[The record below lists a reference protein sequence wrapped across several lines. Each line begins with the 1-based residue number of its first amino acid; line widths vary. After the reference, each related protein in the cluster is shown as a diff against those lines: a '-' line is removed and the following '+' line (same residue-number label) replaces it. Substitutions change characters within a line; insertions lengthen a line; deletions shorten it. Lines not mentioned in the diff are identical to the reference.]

1 MMDEEL
7 TRIQFQ
13 LNAGGL
19 LFGVNGGHR
28 AKCICM
34 KPAMC
39 SQRCT
44 MPTFVQH
51 CSALNAR
58 NSCIFKTIDWACCW
72 RLTAFSCMQLVM
84 NSFPYFTLP

>member
-1 MMDEEL
+1 MDEEL

-39 SQRCT
+39 IQRCT
-44 MPTFVQH
+44 MRTFVQH
-51 CSALNAR
+51 WMHATVAF
-58 NSCIFKTIDWACCW
+58 FKP
-72 RLTAFSCMQLVM
+72 LTGRAVG
-84 NSFPYFTLP
+84 N